1 MPRSASPPPRR
12 DLFPRPAKRSG
23 AGRGWPEAWARSR
36 ASATRYGEGGVR
48 GSTFNA
54 NAVALALLLPLT
66 RLAPYGA
73 RHPLPASRGEGG
85 DRVRR
90 STDGLLLLSRRQ
102 RDPGPLPHAAMAGVG
117 ECDVPN
123 ARRAGPRKRRVGG
136 DVVQERP
143 PAPPV

>member
-1 MPRSASPPPRR
+1 M
-12 DLFPRPAKRSG
+12 
-23 AGRGWPEAWARSR
+23 
-36 ASATRYGEGGVR
+36 R

-73 RHPLPASRGEGG
+73 GPPLPASRGEGG

-102 RDPGPLPHAAMAGVG
+102 RDPSPLPHAAMAGVR
-117 ECDVPN
+117 ECDVAN
-123 ARRAGPRKRRVGG
+123 AGREVGRKRRAGG
-136 DVVQERP
+136 DVAQERLP
-143 PAPPV
+143 

>member
-1 MPRSASPPPRR
+1 
-12 DLFPRPAKRSG
+12 RSG
-23 AGRGWPEAWARSR
+23 AGRGWPERS
-36 ASATRYGEGGVR
+36 EGRVR
-48 GSTFNA
+48 GSTCKA

-117 ECDVPN
+117 ECDVAN
-123 ARRAGPRKRRVGG
+123 AGREVARKRRVGG
-136 DVVQERP
+136 DVVQERL
-143 PAPPV
+143 PAHAV